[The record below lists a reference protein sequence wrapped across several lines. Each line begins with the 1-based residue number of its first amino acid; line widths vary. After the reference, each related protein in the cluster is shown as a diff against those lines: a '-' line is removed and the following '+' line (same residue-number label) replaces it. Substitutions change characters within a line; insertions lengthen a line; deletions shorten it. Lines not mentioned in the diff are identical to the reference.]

1 MGDSPFGPHALR
13 FKDSVNGRGRTV
25 LASERQ
31 SDALDQAMARTIK
44 RLTGPERSESAF
56 QYAMLAIFLS
66 GMIGFTLYTM
76 SGALWNFV
84 ALAPIE

>member
-1 MGDSPFGPHALR
+1 
-13 FKDSVNGRGRTV
+13 
-25 LASERQ
+25 
-31 SDALDQAMARTIK
+31 MARTIK
-44 RLTGPERSESAF
+44 RLSRTERSESAF
-56 QYAMLAIFLS
+56 QYAMLAVFLS